1 MERNGF
7 TLYIRADGN
16 ERIGTG
22 HIMRCL
28 AIAQAIKRQG
38 GNAVFL
44 VAEEALEPL
53 IGQHGFETVCLKA
66 QWNDLEQELEG
77 LADLIRQEGIPVLL
91 VDSYYVTPRYL
102 ETLGQYTKLAY
113 IDDLGLCAA
122 PVDLL
127 IRYGLCPAPAAH
139 KSRSVL
145 CGAPAA
151 LKSRSALCGAPAD
164 FKSRSVQYPAG
175 KTDRSCP
182 GLLEG
187 CRYVPLQSQ
196 FSAVPRRETAGQA
209 ARILVLTGG
218 TDPFHAALGIA
229 EYAASAEKY
238 RGLVFDIVCGRYNP
252 DYERLREL
260 AMENQQIAV
269 HRNVTDMAWRMQEA
283 DIAIT
288 AGGTTV
294 YELCACGTPAVCYV
308 MADNQMPNARAL
320 AREGLMLYGG
330 DVRQGHW
337 QEEVFVRL
345 DRLLADAGL
354 RKEMAAGMQQLVDG
368 KGADRIARA
377 LWRLP
382 DA

>member
-1 MERNGF
+1 MLFRS
-7 TLYIRADGN
+7 LYIRADGN

-28 AIAQAIKRQG
+28 AIAEAIKRQG

-53 IGQHGFETVCLKA
+53 IGQHGFEAVCLKT
-66 QWNDLEQELEG
+66 QWDDLEQELEG
-77 LADLIRQEGIPVLL
+77 LADLICQEGIPVLL

-113 IDDLGLCAA
+113 IDDLGLCAY

-127 IRYGLCPAPAAH
+127 IRYGLCPAPAD
-139 KSRSVL
+139 R
-145 CGAPAA
+145 
-151 LKSRSALCGAPAD
+151 KSRSA
-164 FKSRSVQYPAG
+164 RNPAG
-175 KTDRSCP
+175 QADRSCP
-182 GLLEG
+182 GILEG

-196 FSAVPRRETAGQA
+196 FSVVPRREAAGQA

-238 RGLVFDIVCGRYNP
+238 RGLMFDIVCGRYNP

-269 HRNVTDMAWRMQEA
+269 HRNVTDMAGRMQEA

-377 LWRLP
+377 LQRL
-382 DA
+382 

>member
-53 IGQHGFETVCLKA
+53 IGQHGFEAVCLKA

-113 IDDLGLCAA
+113 IDDLGLCAY

-127 IRYGLCPAPAAH
+127 IRYGLCTA
-139 KSRSVL
+139 S
-145 CGAPAA
+145 AA
-151 LKSRSALCGAPAD
+151 LKSRSA
-164 FKSRSVQYPAG
+164 RYPAG
-175 KTDRSCP
+175 QSDRGCP
-182 GLLEG
+182 CILEG
-187 CRYVPLQSQ
+187 RRYVPLQNQ

-260 AMENQQIAV
+260 AMENQQIEV
-269 HRNVTDMAWRMQEA
+269 HRNVTDMAGRMQEA

-294 YELCACGTPAVCYV
+294 YELCACGTPSVCYV

-354 RKEMAAGMQQLVDG
+354 RKEMAAGMQRLVDG

-377 LWRLP
+377 LWRL
-382 DA
+382 

>member
-53 IGQHGFETVCLKA
+53 IGQHGFEKVCLKA

-113 IDDLGLCAA
+113 IDDLGLCAY

-127 IRYGLCPAPAAH
+127 IRYGLCTA
-139 KSRSVL
+139 S
-145 CGAPAA
+145 AA
-151 LKSRSALCGAPAD
+151 LKSRSA
-164 FKSRSVQYPAG
+164 RYPAG
-175 KTDRSCP
+175 QADRSCP

-269 HRNVTDMAWRMQEA
+269 HRNVTDMAGRMQEA

-294 YELCACGTPAVCYV
+294 YELCACGTPSVCYV

-354 RKEMAAGMQQLVDG
+354 RKEMAAGMQRLVDG

-377 LWRLP
+377 LWRL
-382 DA
+382 

>member
-1 MERNGF
+1 M
-7 TLYIRADGN
+7 
-16 ERIGTG
+16 
-22 HIMRCL
+22 
-28 AIAQAIKRQG
+28 
-38 GNAVFL
+38 FL

-113 IDDLGLCAA
+113 IDDLGLCAY

-127 IRYGLCPAPAAH
+127 IRYGLCPAPADR
-139 KSRSVL
+139 KS
-145 CGAPAA
+145 G
-151 LKSRSALCGAPAD
+151 SAW
-164 FKSRSVQYPAG
+164 YPAG
-175 KTDRSCP
+175 QSDRSCP
-182 GLLEG
+182 GILEG
-187 CRYVPLQSQ
+187 CRYVPLQNQ

-269 HRNVTDMAWRMQEA
+269 HRNVTDMAGRMQEA

-294 YELCACGTPAVCYV
+294 YELCACGTPSVCYV

-354 RKEMAAGMQQLVDG
+354 RKEMAAGMQRLVDG

-377 LWRLP
+377 LWRL
-382 DA
+382 

>member
-28 AIAQAIKRQG
+28 AIAEAIKRQG

-53 IGQHGFETVCLKA
+53 IGQHGFEAVCLKT
-66 QWNDLEQELEG
+66 QWDDLEQELEG
-77 LADLIRQEGIPVLL
+77 LADLICQEGIPVLL

-113 IDDLGLCAA
+113 IDDLGLCAY

-127 IRYGLCPAPAAH
+127 IRYGLCPAPAD
-139 KSRSVL
+139 R
-145 CGAPAA
+145 
-151 LKSRSALCGAPAD
+151 KSRSA
-164 FKSRSVQYPAG
+164 RNPAG
-175 KTDRSCP
+175 QADRSCP
-182 GLLEG
+182 GILEG

-260 AMENQQIAV
+260 AMENQQIEV
-269 HRNVTDMAWRMQEA
+269 HRNVTDMAGRMQEA

-294 YELCACGTPAVCYV
+294 YELCACGTPSVCYV
-308 MADNQMPNARAL
+308 MADNQ
-320 AREGLMLYGG
+320 
-330 DVRQGHW
+330 
-337 QEEVFVRL
+337 
-345 DRLLADAGL
+345 DR
-354 RKEMAAGMQQLVDG
+354 KSVV
-368 KGADRIARA
+368 
-377 LWRLP
+377 
-382 DA
+382 

>member
-53 IGQHGFETVCLKA
+53 IRQHGFEAVCLKA
-66 QWNDLEQELEG
+66 QWDDLEQELEG

-113 IDDLGLCAA
+113 IDDLGLCAY

-127 IRYGLCPAPAAH
+127 IRYGLCA
-139 KSRSVL
+139 
-145 CGAPAA
+145 APAA
-151 LKSRSALCGAPAD
+151 LKSRSA
-164 FKSRSVQYPAG
+164 RNPAG
-175 KTDRSCP
+175 QADRSCP
-182 GLLEG
+182 GILEG

-260 AMENQQIAV
+260 AMENQQIEV
-269 HRNVTDMAWRMQEA
+269 YRNVTDMAGRMQEA

-294 YELCACGTPAVCYV
+294 YELCACGTPSVCYV

-354 RKEMAAGMQQLVDG
+354 RKEMAAGMQRLVDG

-377 LWRLP
+377 LWRL
-382 DA
+382 